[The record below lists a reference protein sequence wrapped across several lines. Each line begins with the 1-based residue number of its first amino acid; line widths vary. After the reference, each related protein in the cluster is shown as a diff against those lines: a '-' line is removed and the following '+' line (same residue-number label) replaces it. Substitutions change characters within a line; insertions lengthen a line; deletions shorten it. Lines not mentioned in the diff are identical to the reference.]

1 MHPLLRPPV
10 KPELILRKKKGI
22 LRELREESVPR
33 LRKRI
38 AILGG
43 STTQELAALLELF
56 LLDGGIEPV
65 FYESAFGL
73 YYEEAMFGEE
83 LGRFCPELILIHTS
97 LRNVARFPAMT
108 DSPAVAEQ
116 RLDAEYGRFQAV
128 WERLRERF
136 ACPVIQNN
144 FELPF
149 VRPLGNRDGWDYRGR
164 TRFVRRLNERFAA
177 HAGAHSDFYIND
189 LCWLSADFG
198 LRQWSDPIYW
208 HLYKYCCCPDAFP
221 GLAYNAAAIIKA
233 IYGKSKKGLV
243 VDLDNTLWGGIV
255 GEDGPE
261 GLELGQETAVGQLY
275 REFQGYLLA
284 LKERGV
290 LLAVDSK
297 NDSGSA
303 EAGLNHPSGL
313 LRPRDFACI
322 RANWEPKDR
331 NFAGIAGELGLLPES
346 LVFADDNPAERSI
359 VTAQIPGVEAPA
371 LDAPERYLVT
381 LDRCGFFEPAS
392 LSDDDVKR
400 GEMYRANAERVR
412 QQGRFANYQDY
423 LLSLEMRAKIA
434 PFAPVYLARIAQL
447 TNKSNQFNLT
457 TRRYTEPE
465 LRQFAGSPDYITLY
479 GKLDD
484 RFGSNGVVSVVIGR
498 REGDAVD
505 IVLWLMSCR
514 VLKRNMEHAML
525 DALAERSVRAG
536 ASRLRGFYFRTEKNG
551 MVRHLYRDFGFSL
564 AREDGAD
571 TVWELPLSGYEK
583 RNQVIR
589 VNGEE
594 EDDGKKTDF

>member
-1 MHPLLRPPV
+1 
-10 KPELILRKKKGI
+10 
-22 LRELREESVPR
+22 
-33 LRKRI
+33 
-38 AILGG
+38 
-43 STTQELAALLELF
+43 
-56 LLDGGIEPV
+56 
-65 FYESAFGL
+65 
-73 YYEEAMFGEE
+73 MFGEE

-149 VRPLGNRDGWDYRGR
+149 ARPLGNRDGWDYRGR

-177 HAGAHSDFYIND
+177 YAGAHSDFYIND

-221 GLAYNAAAIIKA
+221 GLAYNTAAIIKA

-243 VDLDNTLWGGIV
+243 VDLDNTLWGGVV

-261 GLELGQETAVGQLY
+261 GLELGQETAEGQLY

-359 VTAQIPGVEAPA
+359 VTAQIPDVEAPA
-371 LDAPERYLVT
+371 RDAPERYHVT
-381 LDRCGFFEPAS
+381 QDRCGFF
-392 LSDDDVKR
+392 
-400 GEMYRANAERVR
+400 
-412 QQGRFANYQDY
+412 
-423 LLSLEMRAKIA
+423 
-434 PFAPVYLARIAQL
+434 
-447 TNKSNQFNLT
+447 
-457 TRRYTEPE
+457 
-465 LRQFAGSPDYITLY
+465 
-479 GKLDD
+479 
-484 RFGSNGVVSVVIGR
+484 
-498 REGDAVD
+498 
-505 IVLWLMSCR
+505 
-514 VLKRNMEHAML
+514 
-525 DALAERSVRAG
+525 
-536 ASRLRGFYFRTEKNG
+536 
-551 MVRHLYRDFGFSL
+551 
-564 AREDGAD
+564 
-571 TVWELPLSGYEK
+571 
-583 RNQVIR
+583 
-589 VNGEE
+589 
-594 EDDGKKTDF
+594 